1 MGVISSLQCFG
12 GSLATTD
19 CNFTVNSVP
28 HALHKNDWDVSR
40 TSVGSISGGTLANDP
55 IEFFKKRK
63 ITTPIKNAIKYSI
76 RLLNIYTQILLLQQQ
91 PMQLLHL

>member
-28 HALHKNDWDVSR
+28 HALHKKDWDVSR
-40 TSVGSISGGTLANDP
+40 TSVGSISGGTLAKDP
-55 IEFFKKRK
+55 IEFFKKRN
-63 ITTPIKNAIKYSI
+63 ITTPMKKAIKYSI
-76 RLLNIYTQILLLQQQ
+76 KL
-91 PMQLLHL
+91 